1 VINVHIT
8 CYKMIDYMGG
18 NQHSIYGRTI
28 RLYNLACYNTRRIAL
43 GLYDLG
49 Y

>member
-1 VINVHIT
+1 MPQNDWVL
-8 CYKMIDYMGG
+8 GG
-18 NQHSIYGRTI
+18 NHHSIYGVTI
-28 RLYNLACYNTRRIAL
+28 RLYSLASYNTRRIAL